1 MANSGEA
8 AWRSANRAHW
18 DERTAIH
25 LAPGGYNFAALRE
38 GRAQFAAIERDELP
52 PLAGKRAVHL
62 QCHFGADT
70 LKLLQHGAAAVVGL
84 DFSGPAIKAARAL
97 AAELGFADR
106 ARFVEADLYD
116 AVAAIPDAGTFDVAY
131 VTWGAICWLPDIS
144 RWCEIV
150 AKMLRPGGSLYLAD
164 GHPAALVLDD
174 AVAASDGTP
183 GFYTPYFSGDPV
195 IYCESED
202 YIVGE
207 TTFKNAITHT
217 WIHPLGEIV
226 TGLIEAGMRLDWLHE
241 HDAVA
246 WRMFRVLVRE
256 AQGLY
261 RWPGKPSLPLAFSL
275 SATRL

>member
-1 MANSGEA
+1 
-8 AWRSANRAHW
+8 
-18 DERTAIH
+18 
-25 LAPGGYNFAALRE
+25 
-38 GRAQFAAIERDELP
+38 
-52 PLAGKRAVHL
+52 
-62 QCHFGADT
+62 
-70 LKLLQHGAAAVVGL
+70 
-84 DFSGPAIKAARAL
+84 
-97 AAELGFADR
+97 
-106 ARFVEADLYD
+106 
-116 AVAAIPDAGTFDVAY
+116 
-131 VTWGAICWLPDIS
+131 
-144 RWCEIV
+144 
-150 AKMLRPGGSLYLAD
+150 MLRPGGSLYLAD

-207 TTFKNAITHT
+207 TTFKNAITQT

-241 HDAVA
+241 HDAVP

-256 AQGLY
+256 AHGLY
-261 RWPGKPSLPLAFSL
+261 RWPGKPWLPLAFSL

>member
-1 MANSGEA
+1 LRPSRCPRSGP
-8 AWRSANRAHW
+8 RSPRDDGQIGTSLRRTGALHDVECR
-18 DERTAIH
+18 DRTA
-25 LAPGGYNFAALRE
+25 
-38 GRAQFAAIERDELP
+38 
-52 PLAGKRAVHL
+52 K
-62 QCHFGADT
+62 T
-70 LKLLQHGAAAVVGL
+70 LKLQVSEVLQPRYR
-84 DFSGPAIKAARAL
+84 F
-97 AAELGFADR
+97 DR
-106 ARFVEADLYD
+106 ASD
-116 AVAAIPDAGTFDVAY
+116 
-131 VTWGAICWLPDIS
+131 
-144 RWCEIV
+144 V

-226 TGLIEAGMRLDWLHE
+226 TGLIEAGMRLDSLHE
-241 HDAVA
+241 HYAVP

-256 AQGLY
+256 TQGLY
-261 RWPGKPSLPLAFSL
+261 RWPGKPWLPLAFSL